1 MDHPYAPC
9 PLNHGP
15 HEGQGALW
23 GSPASTAGLHCR
35 LRMFSGHCL
44 TLQSQFFVP
53 DIPPSQPPL
62 EVTSLLLCYREASVH
77 CLGMAGPCAQPGG
90 DGDRGLIHT
99 ADKEPSWLYSQ
110 AA

>member
-23 GSPASTAGLHCR
+23 GSPASTEGFTCFQATVFDSTEPVLFPRH
-35 LRMFSGHCL
+35 S
-44 TLQSQFFVP
+44 
-53 DIPPSQPPL
+53 PSQPPL
-62 EVTSLLLCYREASVH
+62 EVTSLLLCYRETSVH
-77 CLGMAGPCAQPGG
+77 CLGTAGPCAQPGG
-90 DGDRGLIHT
+90 DGDRGLSHT